1 MSGVLLNRLM
11 FWTDWGRNT
20 KIEKSTLDG
29 TQRVAIVTSNLSF
42 PTGISLDRRNKLVYW
57 VDASTGVIESVDY
70 NGNNRKLLFQLHGV
84 RLYGVIF
91 TSSYLFVTG
100 ANTKVVYKMNAS
112 NGTIVSNYNV
122 SIGGFGGYLQLAAYD
137 RLLQLSGLQFNS
149 TSL

>member
-11 FWTDWGRNT
+11 FWTDRGRNP

-29 TQRVAIVTSNLSF
+29 TQRVAIIIVTSNISM

-57 VDASTGVIESVDY
+57 VDYYTGVMESVHY
-70 NGNNRKLLFQLHGV
+70 NGNNRKLLFQQHGI
-84 RLYGVIF
+84 RLVGVTF

-100 ANTKVVYKMNAS
+100 DNTNVAYKVDAS
-112 NGTIVSNYNV
+112 NGTIVSNV
-122 SIGGFGGYLQLAAYD
+122 SIGGFKGFEGLAAYD
-137 RLLQLSGLQFNS
+137 SSLQSSGLQLNS